1 MTVRTHLNFC
11 FNMVDFSHYEKIE
24 ESIEKLFPNIKTSF
38 DYEIISATNPRYIH
52 EIKNYCEDQFH
63 FRPLVEEIKDIF
75 KQTVMMKNISIKKKP
90 IPFDYDFAND
100 VSEEHIGKIKNML
113 QQNKY
118 HTYEERIGKIKNMLQ
133 QNKYHTYK
141 THPNVFLL
149 AKHEEYKKNILIFV
163 SNQKYKKQLEIRFED
178 LQHILNIFKWFCE
191 NDHGQ
196 ALLNKSL
203 TICGWDSKDPP
214 EIRQN
219 ALKRKIITHR
229 LDRTIR
235 VLQWCEKNP
244 NIDPSKIKK
253 DLVWIKQNEENFI
266 GLKKLILFNAKEII
280 SNKDLFSKGTPLID
294 EALIDLVFVLNI
306 SKN

>member
-1 MTVRTHLNFC
+1 MTVRTHLSFC
-11 FNMVDFSHYEKIE
+11 FNMIDFSRYEKIE
-24 ESIEKLFPNIKTSF
+24 KSIEKLFPNIKTSF

-63 FRPLVEEIKDIF
+63 FRPLVEDIKDIF
-75 KQTVMMKNISIKKKP
+75 KQTVMMKNLSIKKKP

-100 VSEEHIGKIKNML
+100 VSEEH
-113 QQNKY
+113 
-118 HTYEERIGKIKNMLQ
+118 IGKIKNMLQ

-163 SNQKYKKQLEIRFED
+163 SNQKYKKQLEIQFEE

-203 TICGWDSKDPP
+203 KICGWDSKDPP

-280 SNKDLFSKGTPLID
+280 SNEDLFSKSTPLID

>member
-24 ESIEKLFPNIKTSF
+24 ESIEKLFPNIKTSY

-52 EIKNYCEDQFH
+52 EIKDYCEVHFH
-63 FRPLVEEIKDIF
+63 FRPLVEDIKDIF
-75 KQTVMMKNISIKKKP
+75 KQIAMMKNISIKKKP

-100 VSEEHIGKIKNML
+100 VSEEH
-113 QQNKY
+113 
-118 HTYEERIGKIKNMLQ
+118 IGKIKNMLQ

-163 SNQKYKKQLEIRFED
+163 SNQKYKKQLEVRFED
-178 LQHILNIFKWFCE
+178 LQYMLNIFKWFCE
-191 NDHGQ
+191 NDFGQ
-196 ALLNKSL
+196 NLLDGSFRE
-203 TICGWDSKDPP
+203 CGWSSTFPP

-219 ALKRKIITHR
+219 ALKRRTIIR
-229 LDRTIR
+229 NPDRTIR
-235 VLQWCEKNP
+235 GLQWFEKNP
-244 NIDPSKIKK
+244 NIDSSKIKK

-280 SNKDLFSKGTPLID
+280 SNEDLFSKSTPLID

>member
-1 MTVRTHLNFC
+1 MTVRTHLSFC
-11 FNMVDFSHYEKIE
+11 FNMIDFSRYEKIE
-24 ESIEKLFPNIKTSF
+24 ESIEKLFPNIKTSY

-52 EIKNYCEDQFH
+52 KIKDYCEVHFH
-63 FRPLVEEIKDIF
+63 FRPLVEDIKDIF
-75 KQTVMMKNISIKKKP
+75 KQIAMMKNISIKKKP

-100 VSEEHIGKIKNML
+100 VSEEH
-113 QQNKY
+113 
-118 HTYEERIGKIKNMLQ
+118 IGKIKNMLQ

-163 SNQKYKKQLEIRFED
+163 SNQKYKKQLEVRFED
-178 LQHILNIFKWFCE
+178 LQYMLNIFKWFCE
-191 NDHGQ
+191 NDFGQ
-196 ALLNKSL
+196 NLLDGSFRE
-203 TICGWDSKDPP
+203 CGWSSTFPP

-219 ALKRKIITHR
+219 ALKR
-229 LDRTIR
+229 RTIIDNPDR
-235 VLQWCEKNP
+235 IIRGLQWFEKNP
-244 NIDPSKIKK
+244 NIDSSKIKK

-280 SNKDLFSKGTPLID
+280 SNEDLFSKSTPLID

>member
-1 MTVRTHLNFC
+1 
-11 FNMVDFSHYEKIE
+11 MVDLSHYQKIE

-52 EIKNYCEDQFH
+52 EIKNFCEDIFH
-63 FRPLVEEIKDIF
+63 FRPLVEDIQDVF
-75 KQTVMMKNISIKKKP
+75 KQTVMIRNLSIKKKP
-90 IPFDYDFAND
+90 IPFDYDFVND

-118 HTYEERIGKIKNMLQ
+118 HTY
-133 QNKYHTYK
+133 K
-141 THPNVFLL
+141 TDPNVFLL

-178 LQHILNIFKWFCE
+178 LQYMLNIFKWFCE
-191 NDHGQ
+191 NDFGQ
-196 ALLNKSL
+196 DLLDGSL
-203 TICGWDSKDPP
+203 RECGWSSKYPP

-219 ALKRKIITHR
+219 ALKRRTIIQNP
-229 LDRTIR
+229 DRTIR
-235 VLQWCEKNP
+235 ILQWCEKNP
-244 NIDPSKIKK
+244 NIDSSKIKK

>member
-1 MTVRTHLNFC
+1 MARMRLNFC
-11 FNMVDFSHYEKIE
+11 FNMVDLSHYQKIE

-38 DYEIISATNPRYIH
+38 DYKIISTTNPRYIH
-52 EIKNYCEDQFH
+52 EIKNFCEDRFH
-63 FRPLVEEIKDIF
+63 FRPLVEDIQDVF
-75 KQTVMMKNISIKKKP
+75 KQTVMIRNLSIKKKP
-90 IPFDYDFAND
+90 IPFDYDFVND

-113 QQNKY
+113 S
-118 HTYEERIGKIKNMLQ
+118 

-163 SNQKYKKQLEIRFED
+163 SNQKYKKQLEVRFED
-178 LQHILNIFKWFCE
+178 LQYMLNIFKWFCE
-191 NDHGQ
+191 NDFGQ
-196 ALLNKSL
+196 DLLDGSL
-203 TICGWDSKDPP
+203 RECGWSSKYPP

-219 ALKRKIITHR
+219 ALKRRTIIQNP
-229 LDRTIR
+229 DRTIR
-235 VLQWCEKNP
+235 ILQWCEKNP
-244 NIDPSKIKK
+244 NIDSSKITK

-280 SNKDLFSKGTPLID
+280 SNEDLFSKSTPLID